1 MKVYISGGITGVD
14 NYKEIFATTE
24 REWNKSGHAVLN
36 PAILPSG
43 FEHEEYIHVC
53 LAMIDVCDAIYMI
66 PGWEKSVGAMMEK
79 RYAEK
84 CGKAILYGR

>member
-1 MKVYISGGITGVD
+1 MKIYISGAVTGVD
-14 NYKEIFATTE
+14 NYKEIFGATE

-36 PAILPSG
+36 PAILPPG
-43 FEHEEYIHVC
+43 FEYEEYIHVC
-53 LAMIDVCDAIYMI
+53 LAMIDVCDAVYLL
-66 PGWEKSVGAMMEK
+66 PNWEKSVGSMMEM